1 MSKLLVLIDGS
12 ALAYRAFYAFI
23 RNPLI
28 NSRGE
33 NTSAVF
39 GFTSSLIKLMD
50 EIKPDYLAC
59 VFDTPAPTFRHKLYD
74 KYKSTRARMPDELAD
89 SLPKIK
95 EIMDG
100 FGIPVIEK
108 EGFEADDIIGTLA
121 IKAAASGL
129 EVGMLTGDKDFFQLV
144 NDRIK
149 LLHPKNFE
157 WFGKKQVEEKLGVP
171 PDRVIDLLALMG
183 DSSDNVPGLPGIG
196 EKTALKLLQ
205 EFGDFA
211 TVIKSADKVT
221 QKKVARS
228 IQENQELARLSYKLV
243 TIDCDAPVE
252 FDEQSL
258 QLSEPDRQKL
268 AALFKE
274 LELGSLYKKFANV
287 DIEQEQQALALTS
300 KCAYQ
305 TVETLDKLDS
315 ILIAAEKT
323 GETAIDTETTSI
335 DALKAKLVGV
345 SIAFKES
352 EAFYIPVGHDQENK
366 NLPLEDV
373 VSRFRKLFKSKIK
386 LIGHNLKYDRQ
397 VFDNSGLRTANMH
410 FDTMIASYL
419 LNPSRRS
426 HKLEALADEF
436 LDYRMQPI
444 TELIGVGKKQLPFSA
459 VPVEKATF
467 YAAEDADYTL
477 RLKNKFFPLLNA
489 QKLDKLFFNLE
500 MPLMSVLG
508 DMEKT
513 GVMINMDFL
522 NELSIDYGEKME
534 KIKAEIY
541 SEAGHEFNINSPT
554 QLRVI
559 LFDKL
564 NLPSSKKTAKGG
576 EKSTDVS
583 VLEKLAY
590 LHPLPKMILDYRQ
603 LMKLKSTYIDAL
615 PELVYAATGRVHTSF
630 NQTVAA
636 TGRLSSSEPKLQNI
650 PIRTEQGREIR
661 KAFIAGKG
669 FNILSADYS
678 QIELRLMAHFAG
690 DEALLDSFKRGED
703 IHRRTA
709 AEVYGLNLDDVTAD
723 QRRAAKTA
731 NFAIIYGVSAYGL
744 SQQSEFSVS
753 ESQDYINAYFDRYPG
768 VKKYM
773 DDIKAY
779 AREKGYVETLLHRRR
794 YLPDIK
800 SKSRQAREFAERT
813 AINTPI
819 QGTAADLIKLAMIA
833 IAKNLV
839 NKKSKMILQVHD
851 ELVFEQYRAEK
862 DYLKNMVINQMENAL
877 KLRVP
882 IKVDLDEGES
892 WLEAH

>member
-1 MSKLLVLIDGS
+1 MSKLLILIDGS

-39 GFTSSLIKLMD
+39 GFTGSLIKLMD

-59 VFDTPAPTFRHKLYD
+59 VFDTPVPTFRHKLYD
-74 KYKSTRARMPDELAD
+74 QYKSTRARMPDELAD
-89 SLPKIK
+89 SLPKIR
-95 EIMDG
+95 EVLDG

-108 EGFEADDIIGTLA
+108 EGFEADDVIGTLA
-121 IKAAASGL
+121 CKAAAAGY

-149 LLHPKNFE
+149 LLHPKSFE
-157 WFGKKQVEEKLGVP
+157 WYGKKQVEEKLGVP
-171 PDRVIDLLALMG
+171 PEKVIDLLALMG

-205 EFGDFA
+205 EFGDFD
-211 TVIKSADKVT
+211 TVIKSAEKVT
-221 QKKVARS
+221 QKKIAQS
-228 IQENQELARLSYKLV
+228 IKENQELARLSYKLV
-243 TIDCDAPVE
+243 TIDCDTPIE
-252 FDEQSL
+252 FDEQSFRMT
-258 QLSEPDRQKL
+258 QPDKPKL
-268 AALFKE
+268 AGLFKD
-274 LELGSLYKKFANV
+274 LEFGLLYKKFAGA
-287 DIEQEQQALALTS
+287 DIMEGQQALDLTA
-300 KCAYQ
+300 KNVYQ

-315 ILIAAEKT
+315 ILNAAEKS

-335 DALKAKLVGV
+335 DALRAKLLGI

-366 NLPLEDV
+366 NLPFEDV
-373 VSRFRKLFKSKIK
+373 ISRFKKLFNSKTK

-397 VFDNSGLRTANMH
+397 IFDNCGLRMANTY

-419 LNPSRRS
+419 LNPGRRS
-426 HKLEALADEF
+426 HKLDALADEF
-436 LDYRMQPI
+436 FDYRMQPI
-444 TELIGVGKKQLPFSA
+444 TELIGTGKKQLSFSV
-459 VPVEKATF
+459 VPVDKATF

-477 RLKNKFFPLLNA
+477 KLKNKLFPLLSA

-513 GVMINMDFL
+513 GVMINFDFL
-522 NELSIDYGEKME
+522 NELSADYGEKMD
-534 KIKAEIY
+534 KIKEEIY
-541 SEAGHEFNINSPT
+541 AEVGHSFNINSPT
-554 QLRVI
+554 QLRGI

-576 EKSTDVS
+576 DKSTDVS

-590 LHPLPKMILDYRQ
+590 IHPLPKMILDYRQ

-615 PELVYAATGRVHTSF
+615 PELVYPATGRVHTSF

-636 TGRLSSSEPKLQNI
+636 TGRLSSSDPNLQNI
-650 PIRTEQGREIR
+650 PIRTELGREIR
-661 KAFIAGKG
+661 KAFIAAKG
-669 FNILSADYS
+669 YNILSADYS

-690 DEALLDSFKRGED
+690 DKALLESFERGED

-709 AEVYGLNLDDVTAD
+709 AEVYGIDLDDVTAD

-744 SQQSEFSVS
+744 SQQSELSVG

-800 SKSRQAREFAERT
+800 AQSRQAREFAERT

-833 IAKNLV
+833 IAKKLIG
-839 NKKSKMILQVHD
+839 KKSKMILQVHD
-851 ELVFEQYRAEK
+851 ELVFEQNLTEK
-862 DYLKNMVINQMENAL
+862 EYLKLMVVDQMENAL
-877 KLRVP
+877 KLKVP
-882 IKVDLDEGES
+882 IKVDLGEGEN

>member
-1 MSKLLVLIDGS
+1 MSKLLILIDGS
-12 ALAYRAFYAFI
+12 ALAYRAFYAFV

-33 NTSAVF
+33 NTGAVF

-50 EIKPDYLAC
+50 DIKPDYLAC

-95 EIMDG
+95 EVLDG

-121 IKAAASGL
+121 NKAAAAGF
-129 EVGMLTGDKDFFQLV
+129 EVGMLTGDKDFFQLI

-149 LLHPKNFE
+149 LLHPKNFQ
-157 WFGKKQVEEKLGVP
+157 WFGKRQVEEKMGVP
-171 PDRVIDLLALMG
+171 PEKIIDLLALMG

-205 EFGDFA
+205 QFGDFE
-211 TVIKSADKVT
+211 TVIKSANKVA
-221 QKKVARS
+221 QKKIANS
-228 IQENQELARLSYKLV
+228 IQENQELARLSYELV
-243 TIDCDAPVE
+243 TIDCNTPVE
-252 FDEQSL
+252 FDEKSL
-258 QLSEPDRQKL
+258 QITEPNRHEL
-268 AALFKE
+268 AGLFKE
-274 LELGSLYKKFANV
+274 LEFGSLYKKFAGA
-287 DIEQEQQALALTS
+287 DIIEEQQALDLTS
-300 KCAYQ
+300 KSDYQ
-305 TVETLDKLDS
+305 AVETLDRLDS
-315 ILIAAEKT
+315 ILAAAEKS
-323 GETAIDTETTSI
+323 GEIAIDTETTSI
-335 DALKAKLVGV
+335 DALKAKLVGI
-345 SIAFKES
+345 SIAFIEN
-352 EAFYIPVGHDQENK
+352 EAFYIPVEHDQQNK
-366 NLPLEDV
+366 NLPFEDV
-373 VSRFRKLFKSKIK
+373 VLRLQKLFRSKTK

-397 VFDNSGLRTANMH
+397 VFDNCGLQMTNTY

-419 LNPSRRS
+419 LNPGRRS
-426 HKLEALADEF
+426 HKLDALADEF
-436 LDYRMQPI
+436 FNYHMQPI
-444 TELIGVGKKQLPFSA
+444 TELIGTGKKQLPFSN

-467 YAAEDADYTL
+467 YAAEDADFTL
-477 RLKNKFFPLLNA
+477 KLKNIFFPLLSA

-500 MPLMSVLG
+500 MPLMPVLG
-508 DMEKT
+508 EMEKT
-513 GVMINMDFL
+513 GVMINFDFL
-522 NELSIDYGEKME
+522 NELSIDYGRKME
-534 KIKAEIY
+534 KIKAEIF

-554 QLRVI
+554 QLRVV

-576 EKSTDVS
+576 DKSTDVS

-615 PELVYAATGRVHTSF
+615 PELVYPATGRVHTSF

-636 TGRLSSSEPKLQNI
+636 TGRLSSSDPNLQNI

-661 KAFIAGKG
+661 KAFIAGNG

-690 DEALLDSFKRGED
+690 DEVLLVSFKRGED

-709 AEVYGLNLDDVTAD
+709 AEVYGISLDDVTAD

-773 DDIKAY
+773 DDIKTY
-779 AREKGYVETLLHRRR
+779 ARERGYVETLLHRRR

-800 SKSRQAREFAERT
+800 AKSRQAREFAERI

-851 ELVFEQYRAEK
+851 ELVFEQNLAEK
-862 DYLKNMVINQMENAL
+862 DYLKHMVIDQMENAL
-877 KLRVP
+877 KLKVP
-882 IKVDLDEGES
+882 IKVDLGEGDN